1 MNIVREGVVRDENGY
16 LVIPAS
22 QRPDGTWRKARRVK
36 EGYVP
41 PDEVPAYKSTAAQIR
56 ERQSQYVI
64 PGLSHAAAAELTK
77 QRIGGLLQ
85 LRPDQASTP
94 TVSDA
99 TQPTTKK
106 KRKKKVKQDEVKIQR
121 DTEPH
126 TGDRTKTVHEAVASA
141 SVPQTPLNPV
151 TEVSPSSDPVVSDQ
165 SSLEHK
171 LRVEQR
177 RLRQIKTIE
186 EKQNLGE
193 LLNKDQLKKL
203 QRKHEV
209 EGLIRSLELVAVN
222 GGQ

>member
-1 MNIVREGVVRDENGY
+1 MNIVREGVVRDENGC

-77 QRIGGLLQ
+77 QRSGGLLQ
-85 LRPDQASTP
+85 LRPDQASTQ

-99 TQPTTKK
+99 TQSTTKK

-126 TGDRTKTVHEAVASA
+126 TSESTKTGTFYFKFLVCTTQNAALLLVKVAHSI
-141 SVPQTPLNPV
+141 SC
-151 TEVSPSSDPVVSDQ
+151 S
-165 SSLEHK
+165 
-171 LRVEQR
+171 
-177 RLRQIKTIE
+177 
-186 EKQNLGE
+186 
-193 LLNKDQLKKL
+193 
-203 QRKHEV
+203 
-209 EGLIRSLELVAVN
+209 GLIVTTLTGAAFRVTGFNRNQPETFLSTFKPLRHIRPSHKAM
-222 GGQ
+222 

>member
-1 MNIVREGVVRDENGY
+1 MNIVREGVIRDKNGC

-77 QRIGGLLQ
+77 QRSGGLLQ

-94 TVSDA
+94 TASDA
-99 TQPTTKK
+99 IPSTTKK
-106 KRKKKVKQDEVKIQR
+106 RHKKKVKQDEIKIQR

-126 TGDRTKTVHEAVASA
+126 T
-141 SVPQTPLNPV
+141 
-151 TEVSPSSDPVVSDQ
+151 SDPIGTGTFTFTFLVCVTYYAYSI
-165 SSLEHK
+165 L
-171 LRVEQR
+171 
-177 RLRQIKTIE
+177 
-186 EKQNLGE
+186 
-193 LLNKDQLKKL
+193 QLWC
-203 QRKHEV
+203 
-209 EGLIRSLELVAVN
+209 
-222 GGQ
+222 